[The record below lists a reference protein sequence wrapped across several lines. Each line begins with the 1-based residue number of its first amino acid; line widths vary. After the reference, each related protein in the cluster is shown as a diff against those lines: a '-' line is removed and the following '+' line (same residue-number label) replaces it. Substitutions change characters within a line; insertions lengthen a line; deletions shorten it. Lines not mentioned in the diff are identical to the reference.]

1 LSRPDLHNR
10 LDFIACFQAGNHGRN
25 QALASLIVVNL
36 ENMLLWA
43 VAGFAVS
50 LGAIVLILRACQSG
64 RLAPRSAEFH
74 HPDHSTRLPIPRFG
88 GIALA
93 AAFAVLSSVAGNSLL
108 GFSPDPLRWVIA
120 GMSLAMFGL
129 GLWDDLR
136 PLGAKRKLAGQLIIA
151 TAAYCLGLGIH
162 HLKIPLTDQIIDLGF
177 YSWPATVFWLVA
189 MTNLINLIDGVDGLA
204 GGIALMLMVLLAMVG
219 GNTDFV
225 TLIAIGMGGALL
237 AFLCFNSPPARIYLG
252 DGGAYFLGFLIG
264 SLTIYNSHK
273 GTVVAALIAPLFVL
287 ALPILD
293 TSLAV
298 LRRGLMG
305 LPLFR
310 PDRRHLHHRL
320 LQSGVSR
327 ENLALG
333 AYGFTGFFLLLGLLA
348 FFWRGDGF
356 GVLLG
361 GGTLMVL
368 LLASQFGFSQG
379 WLNVGATLR
388 RMLKSRADIKYALA
402 QSHWLAMEGERGQSL
417 ESICED
423 TALIARRLGFARLRI
438 QLGDGEK
445 VWQMADCHDAEACA
459 RQPDEQDDG
468 SWTMVGPDGCRCL
481 GFRHVLPGHPS
492 CSVELQ
498 TPNEREVAR
507 DELATATAA
516 KLSNAGLDRFQVLG
530 EVLAEGWAKSL
541 ADWHKQSQLPIRFK

>member
-1 LSRPDLHNR
+1 
-10 LDFIACFQAGNHGRN
+10 
-25 QALASLIVVNL
+25 
-36 ENMLLWA
+36 MLLWA
-43 VAGFAVS
+43 VGGFTVS
-50 LGAIVLILRACQSG
+50 LGAIVLILRACQAG
-64 RLAPRSAEFH
+64 RLAPRSPEFH
-74 HPDHSTRLPIPRFG
+74 HPNHSQRSPIPRFG

-93 AAFAVLSSVAGNSLL
+93 AAFASLSAVAGNSLL
-108 GFSPDPLRWVIA
+108 GFTPDPLRWVIV
-120 GMSLAMFGL
+120 GLSLAMFGL

-136 PLGAKRKLAGQLIIA
+136 PLGARRKLAGQLVIA
-151 TAAYCLGLGIH
+151 SAAYALGLGIH
-162 HLKIPLTDQIIDLGF
+162 NFKIPLTDHLIDLGL
-177 YSWPATVFWLVA
+177 YGWPVTVFWLVA

-204 GGIALMLMVLLAMVG
+204 GGISLMLMILLAMVG
-219 GNTDFV
+219 GNTGFV

-237 AFLCFNSPPARIYLG
+237 AFLCFNSPPATIYLG

-293 TSLAV
+293 TSLAG

-348 FFWRGDGF
+348 FFWRGEGF
-356 GVLLG
+356 GVLVG

-368 LLASQFGFSQG
+368 LLASRFGFSQG
-379 WLNVGATLR
+379 WLNVRATLR

-402 QSHWLAMEGERGQSL
+402 QSQRLAMEGERGQSTV
-417 ESICED
+417 SICED
-423 TALIARRLGFARLRI
+423 TAQIARRLGFARLRI
-438 QLGDGEK
+438 QLEDGER
-445 VWQMADCHDAEACA
+445 VWKMVECNGAEACV
-459 RQPDEQDDG
+459 RQPNEKDDG
-468 SWTMVGPDGCRCL
+468 SWTLIGPDGCRCL
-481 GFRHVLPGHPS
+481 AFQHVLPGHPS
-492 CSVELQ
+492 CWVELQ
-498 TPNEREVAR
+498 TPNESAAAHDHVAAAAPVKLREP
-507 DELATATAA
+507 
-516 KLSNAGLDRFQVLG
+516 GLDRFQILS
-530 EVLAEGWAKSL
+530 EILAEGWAKSL
-541 ADWHKQSQLPIRFK
+541 ADWHKQNQSPIRFQ